1 MRNELTPHFSL
12 DEFTRS
18 ATALRLGIDNSPS
31 VEAISN
37 LQNLCQ
43 HVLEPLRQHFGCPVV
58 ISSGYRCR
66 RLNKAVGGVARSQ
79 HITGEAADLHLPDI
93 ATGHAWFDYIYRHLP
108 FDQLIWEHSHGTTWI
123 HVSICR
129 NYATNRH
136 QVLAYVV

>member
-43 HVLEPLRQHFGCPVV
+43 QVLEPLRQHFGCPVV

-93 ATGHAWFDYIYRHLP
+93 ATGHTWFDYIYRHLP

-123 HVSICR
+123 HVSISR
-129 NYATNRH
+129 NYAANRH
-136 QVLAYVV
+136 QVLACGV

>member
-43 HVLEPLRQHFGCPVV
+43 QVLEPLRLHFGCPII

-66 RLNKAVGGVARSQ
+66 RLNKAVGGVAHSQ
-79 HITGEAADLHLPDI
+79 HITGEAADIHLPDI
-93 ATGHAWFDYIYRHLP
+93 STGHAWFDYIYRHLP
-108 FDQLIWEHSHGTTWI
+108 FDQLIWEHCHGTTWI

-129 NYATNRH
+129 NYAANRH
-136 QVLAYVV
+136 QVLACGV